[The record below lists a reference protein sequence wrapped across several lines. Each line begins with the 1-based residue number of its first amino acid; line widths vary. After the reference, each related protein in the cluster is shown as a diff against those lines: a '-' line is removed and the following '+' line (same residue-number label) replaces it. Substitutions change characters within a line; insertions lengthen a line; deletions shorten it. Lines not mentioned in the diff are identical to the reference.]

1 MFWSPAISLQ
11 HRTISYFF
19 SCQTRV
25 ERERLSSA
33 WKPIWEKTGRGLS
46 FFGAYKTRGS
56 FIVMSSRF
64 LRTCFI
70 VPCVIVKFHWASS
83 NRPSQ
88 GEGPP
93 VWQCQVFLRAG
104 MPWVYCVMHPE
115 NHLVLWNQ
123 EQMKAPWLR
132 AMHGPLLL
140 HSLTLDF
147 RSYDFRPE
155 GHFALSPSFTVLR
168 PESSLKVTVRTHF
181 HKCSFDARWKICK
194 PAYCVIKW
202 S

>member
-46 FFGAYKTRGS
+46 FSGAYKTRSS
-56 FIVMSSRF
+56 F
-64 LRTCFI
+64 LQTCFI

-83 NRPSQ
+83 NCPSQ

-93 VWQCQVFLRAG
+93 VWQCQVFLMAG
-104 MPWVYCVMHPE
+104 VPWVYCVMHPE
-115 NHLVLWNQ
+115 NHLVLRNQ
-123 EQMKAPWLR
+123 EQVKAPWLT
-132 AMHGPLLL
+132 AMHGPLVF

-147 RSYDFRPE
+147 LSYDFRQE
-155 GHFALSPSFTVLR
+155 GHFALSPSLVLR
-168 PESSLKVTVRTHF
+168 SESRLKVTVRTHF
-181 HKCSFDARWKICK
+181 H
-194 PAYCVIKW
+194 
-202 S
+202 

>member
-46 FFGAYKTRGS
+46 FSGAYKMRSSLWLCPHAFRGHVLLLRVLLLS
-56 FIVMSSRF
+56 STEHQAVAPARGKALQCDKVKCSSGQVCHGFIVSCIQ
-64 LRTCFI
+64 RTILSCET
-70 VPCVIVKFHWASS
+70 K
-83 NRPSQ
+83 NRLKPH
-88 GEGPP
+88 G
-93 VWQCQVFLRAG
+93 WQQC
-104 MPWVYCVMHPE
+104 MI
-115 NHLVLWNQ
+115 LWFF
-123 EQMKAPWLR
+123 
-132 AMHGPLLL
+132 

-147 RSYDFRPE
+147 LSCDFRQE

-168 PESSLKVTVRTHF
+168 PESRLKVTVRTHF
-181 HKCSFDARWKICK
+181 HKCSFDARQKICK
-194 PAYCVIKW
+194 PADCAIK
-202 S
+202 